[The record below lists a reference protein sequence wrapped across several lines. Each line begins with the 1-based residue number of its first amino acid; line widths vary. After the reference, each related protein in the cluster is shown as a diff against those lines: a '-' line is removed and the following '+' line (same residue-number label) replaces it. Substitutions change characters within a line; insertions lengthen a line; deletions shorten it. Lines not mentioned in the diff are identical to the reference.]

1 MKNKEI
7 KINIPE
13 GYEIDKENSTFERI
27 KFKPIEE
34 LLNYDQI
41 FDSEDGVY
49 YIDYDGIVEW
59 RKPLG
64 GFCSDKNI
72 ATDKK
77 QLEKVLAMNQLLNIA
92 KYYNK
97 NNPEFNIRYRIC
109 YDSTDFCYKVVTYA
123 PYQYIFGVQALFND
137 KEDAKLV
144 IDNPSFRKILDTI
157 YRN

>member
-64 GFCSDKNI
+64 RFCSDKNI

-77 QLEKVLAMNQLLNIA
+77 QLEKVLALNQLLSIA
-92 KYYNK
+92 KYYNR
-97 NNPEFNIRYRIC
+97 NTAEFNIRYCIR
-109 YDSTDFCYKVVTYA
+109 YDRNNCDYKVVSHATYNYVCSLEA
-123 PYQYIFGVQALFND
+123 YFNRG
-137 KEDAKLV
+137 EDAQAV
-144 IDNPSFRKILDTI
+144 IENPNFREILDII
-157 YRN
+157 YKD